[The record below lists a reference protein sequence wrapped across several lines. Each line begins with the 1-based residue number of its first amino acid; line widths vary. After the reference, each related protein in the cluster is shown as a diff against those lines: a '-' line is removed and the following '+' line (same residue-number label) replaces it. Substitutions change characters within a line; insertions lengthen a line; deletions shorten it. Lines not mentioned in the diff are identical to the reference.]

1 MPNEQKKFQQIID
14 VSREFIQAKDVDL
27 LLEKILGAAKKLAN
41 AEAGSVYIKDE
52 DTLQYHHTQN
62 ETLQNELAPGEKLLY
77 KSSLVPAKPESIAAY
92 VAKTGDIVNITDMQ
106 QLPNDVPYSVEHSHR
121 EGTHYQVKSVLAFPL
136 KNLKRDVLGVVE
148 LINPQDE
155 AGEILPISEDD
166 MPLIRL
172 FANNAANAIERAQAT
187 RSRIMGIIQ
196 VLTTLRNTEETVGH
210 FHRVGAYSAEIY
222 EAWASKKGLSQETID
237 FQKNMLRMAAMLHD
251 IGKLAIP
258 NIIRRKLGR
267 LTPEEYETIKQHTIK
282 GAQLLLK
289 YAQSEIEKIAA
300 EIALNHHEHWDGSGY
315 PGHVDPETGQ
325 IIPGYEDDEGKPQG
339 KKGEEIPVFGRVVAV
354 ADVYEA
360 LLGRRIYRDA
370 WKEIDVLN
378 QLQKEAGMKF
388 DPEMIEAFFSKL
400 DTIHAIAHRYPD

>member
-1 MPNEQKKFQQIID
+1 MPDEQKKFQQIID
-14 VSREFIQAKDVDL
+14 VSREFTQAKDLDL
-27 LLEKILGAAKKLAN
+27 LLEKTLGAAKKLAN
-41 AEAGSVYIKDE
+41 AEAGSIYIKDE
-52 DTLQYHHTQN
+52 ATLQYHHTQN
-62 ETLQNELAPGEKLLY
+62 EILQKELAPGEKLLY
-77 KSSLVPAKPESIAAY
+77 KSSLAPADPESIAAY
-92 VAKTGDIVNITDMQ
+92 VAKTGDIVNITDVQ
-106 QLPNDVPYSVEHSHR
+106 QLPNDVPYSLEHFHAER
-121 EGTHYQVKSVLAFPL
+121 THYQTKSVFVIPL
-136 KNLKRDVLGVVE
+136 KNPKREVIGVVE
-148 LINPQDE
+148 LINPQDDSGK
-155 AGEILPISEDD
+155 ALPISEDD

-187 RSRIMGIIQ
+187 RARIMGIIQ

-210 FHRVGAYSAEIY
+210 FNRVGAYSVEIY
-222 EAWASKKGLSQETID
+222 EAWASKKGISQETIVS
-237 FQKNMLRMAAMLHD
+237 QKNTLRMAAMLHD

-258 NIIRRKLGR
+258 NIIRRKPGR

-282 GAQLLLK
+282 GSQLLLK

-325 IIPGYEDDEGKPQG
+325 TLPGYEDGEGKPRG
-339 KKGEEIPVFGRVVAV
+339 KKGEEIPVLGRVVAI

-360 LLGRRIYRDA
+360 LLSSRVYRDA

-388 DPEMIEAFFSKL
+388 DPEMVDAFFSKL